1 MKYSVFFL
9 QIVLSLAAFGQDPW
23 KDIYKAGAW
32 EQRDTWQRADEI
44 IEKLNVKGGSQV
56 ADIGCHEG
64 YFTMKLAPIVGKD
77 GNVYAVDISK
87 DKIEKLKKHLADRN
101 IQNVKPVIGE
111 EDNPH
116 LPSRALDAVL
126 IVDTYHE
133 MDDHQQILHHI
144 KEALR
149 TGGRLVICEPIS
161 EERKKLSRAEQERK
175 HELGMNYA
183 MEDLKQAGFK
193 IIWKEEAFVD
203 RVKEKGDR
211 MWLIVCER

>member
-1 MKYSVFFL
+1 
-9 QIVLSLAAFGQDPW
+9 
-23 KDIYKAGAW
+23 
-32 EQRDTWQRADEI
+32 
-44 IEKLNVKGGSQV
+44 
-56 ADIGCHEG
+56 
-64 YFTMKLAPIVGKD
+64 MKLAPIVGKN

-87 DKIEKLKKHLADRN
+87 DKIERLKKHLADRN
-101 IQNVKPVIGE
+101 IQNVKPIIGE

-116 LPSRALDAVL
+116 LPSGTLDAAL

-144 KEALR
+144 KAALR

-161 EERKKLSRAEQERK
+161 DERKKLSRAEQARK

-193 IIWKEEAFVD
+193 IVWKEEAFVD